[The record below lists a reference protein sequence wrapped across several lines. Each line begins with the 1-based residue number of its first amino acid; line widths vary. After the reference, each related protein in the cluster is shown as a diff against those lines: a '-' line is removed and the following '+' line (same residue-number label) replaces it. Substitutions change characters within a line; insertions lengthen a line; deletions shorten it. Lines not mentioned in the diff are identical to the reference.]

1 MTQRS
6 EYDQWVQD
14 WIRTE
19 KEGGRKCFDVKK
31 SGNSYYVYY
40 QTTRYNSETKKREK
54 VSGYLGKLVEGVGL
68 VEPDTYSEDFE
79 KVTTARYGLGVDTGG
94 TFTDAVIVDLDDYS
108 VVAKMKSPT
117 THEDLS
123 IGLGNSVRAV
133 FESCDI
139 KPSDISLV
147 GISTTL
153 ATNSILEGHGGEVG
167 LILIGWNPM
176 EPVHFG
182 EKNQVFVKGG
192 YDSKGQ
198 PLAPM
203 SKAEVVE
210 AIKKVSEG
218 VDALAISGLFSI
230 ANPSQEKKVKELAIQ
245 MTGLP
250 VIAGYELSAAMGID
264 LRAETAVLNGKLIS
278 IVSKFF
284 DDVERTFKEVGVTA
298 PIMVY
303 KGDGSVMN
311 IDTARI
317 YPIETIL
324 SGPAASSMGGMIL
337 SGNEN
342 CVMVDIGGTS
352 TDIAVIE
359 EGFPQIQFEGAS
371 VGKWRTRVKAVDMT
385 TVALGGDSRV
395 SLDGTK
401 FVLGP
406 DRVIPLC
413 TYTEAH
419 PELIER
425 IIQSEIFEYYETLEG
440 ASRDNLTEKELRIF
454 NAIEGKGPLNKM
466 EIMNMVEGLWVIGDE
481 LHSMVQKEVLR
492 IAALT
497 PTDVMVFL
505 KKFTLGNKAGAE
517 AGIIALSNKLGMTK
531 KQAATALFDE
541 IKTLVAEA
549 VMTKVFDD
557 RFRSWYDDG
566 SKVLMRR
573 LVSKVRND
581 TVEIMP
587 QFKVPIVGVGAPSR
601 FMMEDLADRL
611 NAEVLFPEHNDVGN
625 AIGAITSK
633 MSESLSASVAPTP
646 DYRFMASIPF
656 MGSTYYT
663 HLDTAISATRRWLE
677 NYLTKRVTD
686 QGCRNVRCS
695 TKIKTYMATE
705 GGVGDWEEEA
715 IARTVNFVEVITRV
729 IGDPPERS

>member
-1 MTQRS
+1 
-6 EYDQWVQD
+6 
-14 WIRTE
+14 
-19 KEGGRKCFDVKK
+19 
-31 SGNSYYVYY
+31 
-40 QTTRYNSETKKREK
+40 
-54 VSGYLGKLVEGVGL
+54 
-68 VEPDTYSEDFE
+68 
-79 KVTTARYGLGVDTGG
+79 
-94 TFTDAVIVDLDDYS
+94 
-108 VVAKMKSPT
+108 
-117 THEDLS
+117 
-123 IGLGNSVRAV
+123 
-133 FESCDI
+133 
-139 KPSDISLV
+139 
-147 GISTTL
+147 
-153 ATNSILEGHGGEVG
+153 
-167 LILIGWNPM
+167 
-176 EPVHFG
+176 
-182 EKNQVFVKGG
+182 
-192 YDSKGQ
+192 
-198 PLAPM
+198 
-203 SKAEVVE
+203 
-210 AIKKVSEG
+210 
-218 VDALAISGLFSI
+218 
-230 ANPSQEKKVKELAIQ
+230 LAIQ